1 MLKNTAEQ
9 LELYKSEET
18 SSGFFDTVV
27 FCTNVTYADGN
38 FKGGAC
44 SSFLFLKKKE
54 IKTNLTFYPSVTS
67 PDRPFWRRPHLTPNP
82 NGERGPVKNAK
93 RIRGHLEIPDTRIPH
108 GQRPRLA
115 LYRTRDQ
122 GGERD

>member
-1 MLKNTAEQ
+1 MADGLRRKGNKRILIFNCTSGRSGDSFLESILKNTAEQ

-44 SSFLFLKKKE
+44 FSFLSF
-54 IKTNLTFYPSVTS
+54 
-67 PDRPFWRRPHLTPNP
+67 
-82 NGERGPVKNAK
+82 
-93 RIRGHLEIPDTRIPH
+93 
-108 GQRPRLA
+108 
-115 LYRTRDQ
+115 
-122 GGERD
+122 

>member
-27 FCTNVTYADGN
+27 FCTNVTYADGH

-44 SSFLFLKKKE
+44 FSFLFKE
-54 IKTNLTFYPSVTS
+54 
-67 PDRPFWRRPHLTPNP
+67 
-82 NGERGPVKNAK
+82 K
-93 RIRGHLEIPDTRIPH
+93 RK
-108 GQRPRLA
+108 
-115 LYRTRDQ
+115 
-122 GGERD
+122 

>member
-1 MLKNTAEQ
+1 MRAL
-9 LELYKSEET
+9 L
-18 SSGFFDTVV
+18 F
-27 FCTNVTYADGN
+27 
-38 FKGGAC
+38 
-44 SSFLFLKKKE
+44 FLKKKE

-82 NGERGPVKNAK
+82 NGERGPFKNAK

>member
-44 SSFLFLKKKE
+44 SSFLLKKKQG
-54 IKTNLTFYPSVTS
+54 N
-67 PDRPFWRRPHLTPNP
+67 
-82 NGERGPVKNAK
+82 KNK
-93 RIRGHLEIPDTRIPH
+93 SYFLSLRNES
-108 GQRPRLA
+108 
-115 LYRTRDQ
+115 
-122 GGERD
+122 